1 MHCLAGTNGCGKS
14 TLIKAIAGVYQP
26 DDGSRI
32 TIDGQTFGRL
42 SPDQARAF
50 GIQVIY
56 QDLSLFPN
64 LTVAEN
70 IAFEHNLHGLLGWY
84 RPARLRR
91 TAERLLQELSFHLDL
106 DKRVAELPIA
116 QRQQVAI
123 CRALVAEARLVIMDE
138 PTASLTRTE
147 VNQLLRTVDYL
158 KAKGICVVFVSHR
171 LDEVLEISD
180 RVTVIRDG
188 NKIGTWPAAEI
199 TGDRLTELMTGLKLD
214 YRLKSPSMNKDRV
227 MLEADRL
234 CRTGQY
240 QDVSFRLHQG
250 EVLGLCGLLGSGRTE
265 LALSLFGMTRPDS
278 GKLYLDSKPV
288 RFRGHEDAI
297 KAGIGYVSE
306 DRLTLGL
313 VQQQSV
319 ADNAVLTIL
328 DKLRGRFRLI
338 DDYRKNRIVAEWI
351 AKLGVR
357 VADPGRRF
365 RRCPAAT
372 AKDRVSQ
379 VGADS
384 AADPDPRLA
393 DRRRR
398 RWRQG
403 QHLPTDPSAGAGG
416 IAILLISDEVP
427 EVYYNCDRVLHFSG
441 GSVIGEYLPGQVSQQ
456 QLAEAV
462 NA

>member
-1 MHCLAGTNGCGKS
+1 MDKPSAAVAGSGARLRHSGDLS
-14 TLIKAIAGVYQP
+14 GSVAVSQP
-26 DDGSRI
+26 DG
-32 TIDGQTFGRL
+32 GG
-42 SPDQARAF
+42 
-50 GIQVIY
+50 
-56 QDLSLFPN
+56 
-64 LTVAEN
+64 N
-70 IAFEHNLHGLLGWY
+70 IAFEHNLRGLLGWH

-91 TAERLLQELSFHLDL
+91 AAERQLQSLSFNLDL

-123 CRALVAEARLVIMDE
+123 CRALVAQARLVIMDE

-158 KAKGICVVFVSHR
+158 KAQGICVVFVSHR

-188 NKIGTWPAAEI
+188 NKVGTWPAAEI

-214 YRLKSPSMNKDRV
+214 YRLKAPSLNKDRV

-234 CRTGQY
+234 SRAGQY

-328 DKLRGRFRLI
+328 DKLRGRFCLI

-357 VADPGRRF
+357 VADPDQAVSTLSGGNQQKIVL
-365 RRCPAAT
+365 
-372 AKDRVSQ
+372 AKWVLTQPRILILDSPT
-379 VGADS
+379 VGVAS
-384 AADPDPRLA
+384 
-393 DRRRR
+393 
-398 RWRQG
+398 RQG

-416 IAILLISDEVP
+416 DRHLLISDEVP

>member
-1 MHCLAGTNGCGKS
+1 M
-14 TLIKAIAGVYQP
+14 IKAIAGVYQP

-70 IAFEHNLHGLLGWY
+70 IAFEHNLHGLLGWH

-188 NKIGTWPAAEI
+188 NKIGT
-199 TGDRLTELMTGLKLD
+199 G
-214 YRLKSPSMNKDRV
+214 
-227 MLEADRL
+227 
-234 CRTGQY
+234 
-240 QDVSFRLHQG
+240 
-250 EVLGLCGLLGSGRTE
+250 
-265 LALSLFGMTRPDS
+265 
-278 GKLYLDSKPV
+278 
-288 RFRGHEDAI
+288 
-297 KAGIGYVSE
+297 
-306 DRLTLGL
+306 
-313 VQQQSV
+313 
-319 ADNAVLTIL
+319 
-328 DKLRGRFRLI
+328 
-338 DDYRKNRIVAEWI
+338 
-351 AKLGVR
+351 
-357 VADPGRRF
+357 
-365 RRCPAAT
+365 
-372 AKDRVSQ
+372 
-379 VGADS
+379 
-384 AADPDPRLA
+384 
-393 DRRRR
+393 RRRR
-398 RWRQG
+398 S
-403 QHLPTDPSAGAGG
+403 P
-416 IAILLISDEVP
+416 AIV
-427 EVYYNCDRVLHFSG
+427 
-441 GSVIGEYLPGQVSQQ
+441 
-456 QLAEAV
+456 
-462 NA
+462 